1 MESAIKPNTEITT
14 LQKKNIMNAYNL
26 YQIVKREDI
35 LSIIH
40 LINSMNNSQL
50 NVFMG
55 VLKKNKLIEDFSKGN
70 LDIKEVY
77 KIKRYDNR
85 IKKSN
90 VFLLTRFINCF

>member
-1 MESAIKPNTEITT
+1 MNNLMESAVKPNTEITT

-50 NVFMG
+50 TVFRG
-55 VLKKNKLIEDFSKGN
+55 VLKKNNLIEDFSKGK

-77 KIKRYDNR
+77 NLRDME
-85 IKKSN
+85 
-90 VFLLTRFINCF
+90 TE